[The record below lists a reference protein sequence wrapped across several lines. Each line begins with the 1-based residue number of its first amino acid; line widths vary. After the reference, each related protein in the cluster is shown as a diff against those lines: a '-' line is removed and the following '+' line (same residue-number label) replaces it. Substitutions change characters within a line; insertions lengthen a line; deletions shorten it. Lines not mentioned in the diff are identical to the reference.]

1 MGGGGGVFSREFTP
15 SKYKRIIDETRE
27 QTQDVAF
34 ETTVGRVIADILA
47 EAERDA
53 ESTREHLDEIKEAI
67 EEEDIG
73 SIETRFGGSVSR
85 HTYVDGLS
93 DVDVLLI
100 LDKTELA
107 DALPHRVLE
116 YVQEV
121 LSDANLRD
129 VVDIRSGDLAV
140 TVTFADDEEIQL
152 LPAVGKG
159 EGFRIPKAK
168 GDEWSS
174 VIRPDQFASKLTEVN
189 QNCNGKVV
197 PTVKL
202 AKGIVSQL
210 PEDQRPSGYHM
221 ESAAIEIFKR
231 YPVNDKPTTPK
242 AMLRHFFEN
251 AREVVRNPIRDKTNQ
266 SINVDD
272 DLGPTDS
279 LKRKRIGYAL
289 DRIGRRMRNADEVGS
304 VEEWEDILGV

>member
-1 MGGGGGVFSREFTP
+1 MGGGGVFGGDYTP
-15 SKYKRIIDETRE
+15 DRYKRIIDETRE
-27 QTQDVAF
+27 KTQDIAF
-34 ETTVGRVIADILA
+34 ETTVGTMIADILA
-47 EAERDA
+47 ETERDA
-53 ESTREHLDEIKEAI
+53 ESTREHLDEIQDTI
-67 EEEDIG
+67 GEEDIG
-73 SIETRFGGSVSR
+73 AIETRFGGSVKR

-107 DALPHRVLE
+107 DASPHEALE

-129 VVDIRSGDLAV
+129 VADIRVGDLAV
-140 TVTFADDEEIQL
+140 TVRFTDDEEIQL
-152 LPAVGKG
+152 LPAVRKG
-159 EGFRIPKAK
+159 EGFRIPNAR
-168 GDEWSS
+168 GDEWSN

-210 PEDQRPSGYHM
+210 PEDQRPSGYHL
-221 ESAAIEIFKR
+221 ESIAIEIFKQ
-231 YPVNDKPTTPK
+231 YPVDDKPTTPK
-242 AMLRHFFEN
+242 AMLRHLFEN

-266 SINVDD
+266 SMNVDD
-272 DLGPTDS
+272 DLGPSDS
-279 LKRKRIGYAL
+279 LKRKRMGYAL
-289 DRIGRRMRNADEVGS
+289 DRIGRRMKNADEVGS
-304 VEEWEDILGV
+304 VEEWVDILGG